1 MKKKVSI
8 LLSCILLLGALT
20 ACGTAK
26 IPVAV
31 APDVD
36 YPPKFPEMEDVT
48 PLTDAQIAEIERAY
62 REEYGYD
69 IKWFNWDNPVTRHF
83 GYVYLGTM
91 DGYTL
96 LFSLRG
102 GYGDPVKKDG
112 SVWIAPLKFSASAL
126 DATCYGYKDGE
137 WINPWELDLNY
148 VKAKKVHQRYS
159 AFEELLF
166 AQSDLVALDL
176 NSTDGLPP
184 LEECPYSEEDL
195 LAAGLPDWVLST
207 GTYLGTFQGCIAFSA
222 QGFWDDL
229 PTAYIFRNGKLMK
242 PAEAFDYGYLT
253 AEDYFTINRLFNATE
268 RAKRNA

>member
-1 MKKKVSI
+1 MKKLAFLLAFA
-8 LLSCILLLGALT
+8 LLSTFAL
-20 ACGTAK
+20 ASCGTAK

-31 APDVD
+31 APDID
-36 YPPKFPEMEDVT
+36 YPPKFPDMEDVT
-48 PLTDAQIAEIERAY
+48 PLTDAQIADIERAY

-69 IKWFNWDNPVTRHF
+69 IKWFNWDDPVTRHF

-96 LFSLRG
+96 LFSLSG
-102 GYGDPVKKDG
+102 GYEVDEKNG
-112 SVWIAPLKFSASAL
+112 SVQVASVCFASNYL
-126 DATCYGYKDGE
+126 TANCCGYKDGE
-137 WINPWELDLNY
+137 WFSPHELDLNHA
-148 VKAKKVHQRYS
+148 KARDIYQRYC

-195 LAAGLPDWVLST
+195 LAAGLTEWVLST
-207 GTYLGTFQGCIAFSA
+207 GTYLGTYQGCIAFSA
-222 QGFWDDL
+222 EGPWDDL

-242 PAEAFDYGYLT
+242 PAEAFDFGYLT
-253 AEDYFTINRLFNATE
+253 AEDYFTIIRLFNATE
-268 RAKRNA
+268 QAKRNA